1 MWRIVK
7 ELIAAILCRCPQCW
21 QPLACQRHWLG
32 GIEGYG
38 NYYCPK
44 CNNVT
49 EKNYKEYE
57 DVYE

>member
-1 MWRIVK
+1 MWRITK
-7 ELIAAILCRCPQCW
+7 ELIAAILCRCPKCW
-21 QPLACQRHWLG
+21 QPLACQRHWCEDM
-32 GIEGYG
+32 EGYG

-49 EKNYKEYE
+49 EKNCKEYE